1 MTHINI
7 VIKKHFTHRYTDRG
21 KVGRQGK
28 ITWFKWVDRMRIAK
42 HLKRQAS
49 KIKI

>member
-1 MTHINI
+1 MTHINR

-28 ITWFKWVDRMRIAK
+28 ATWYKL
-42 HLKRQAS
+42 LKRIRTFKLKS
-49 KIKI
+49 KIRI